1 MKNIFLILIFGWILV
16 GCAQPPTTAQLES
29 ANYGQE
35 IGQEEAEKIIKSWFQ
50 KRLKDPYS
58 AQYEFQKPYK
68 GYVAQSPLIGEKNTH
83 YGYMC
88 NVGVNGKNSYGG
100 YTGMSAYKFLINNGY
115 IVFVL
120 EKDAKSGNFLPAQ

>member
-1 MKNIFLILIFGWILV
+1 MKNIFLIFIFGWILL

-35 IGQEEAEKIIKSWFQ
+35 IGQEEAEKIIKLWFQ

-68 GYVAQSPLIGEKNTH
+68 GYVAQSPLMGGNTY

-88 NVGVNGKNSYGG
+88 NVSVNAKNSYGG
-100 YTGMSAYKFLINNGY
+100 YTGISEYKFLVNNGY
-115 IVFVL
+115 IVSVL
-120 EKDAKSGNFLPAQ
+120 QLDAKLGDWLPAQ